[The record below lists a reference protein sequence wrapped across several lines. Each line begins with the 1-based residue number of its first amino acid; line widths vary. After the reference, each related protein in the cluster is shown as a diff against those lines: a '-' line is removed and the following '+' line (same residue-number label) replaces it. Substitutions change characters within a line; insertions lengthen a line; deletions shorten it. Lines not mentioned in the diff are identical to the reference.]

1 MAHANLPCSNE
12 NYDVISVLYHLL
24 QGSET
29 LHKYCA
35 DAEGSQDEELIA
47 FFREVQESN
56 NQLAEKAQ
64 QMLKQRLQ

>member
-1 MAHANLPCSNE
+1 MATTPLPNQ

-29 LHKYCA
+29 LDKYCQ
-35 DAEGSQDEELIA
+35 DASASDEELTQ
-47 FFREVQESN
+47 FFREVQETN

-64 QMLKQRLQ
+64 KILKNRLQ